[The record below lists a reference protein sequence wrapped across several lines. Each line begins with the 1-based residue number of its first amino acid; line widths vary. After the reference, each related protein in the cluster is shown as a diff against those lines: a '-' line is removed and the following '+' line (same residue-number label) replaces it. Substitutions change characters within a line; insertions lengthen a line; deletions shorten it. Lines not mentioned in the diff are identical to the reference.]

1 VAADEVRKL
10 AERTTTATKEIAE
23 MIKSIQSGTSG
34 AAKAMENASLQVE
47 QGVASTERAG
57 ESLQQIIQMSEQV
70 GAMITDIATG
80 ARQQSSATA
89 EINHNMDQIAGLVKE
104 STVGSQESAKA
115 CHYLSDLASD
125 LQSMVDSFKREAGSE
140 NRRSSGGGHQIR
152 SSSHRKEGLPRF
164 HLRARFAQP
173 GWKLRQPAGSSLRL
187 VERWRTFPAWQ
198 WRSGSHTAKA
208 AFFADPDG
216 ARTQKP

>member
-1 VAADEVRKL
+1 VVADEVRKL

-80 ARQQSSATA
+80 ASQQSSANCGNQSQYGSDCRPGKR
-89 EINHNMDQIAGLVKE
+89 IDCGLAGVRESLSLLV
-104 STVGSQESAKA
+104 GPGFRLAK
-115 CHYLSDLASD
+115 HGGQ
-125 LQSMVDSFKREAGSE
+125 LQAGSE

-152 SSSHRKEGLPRF
+152 SSSHRKEGSPSPKEESKAFAAAPR
-164 HLRARFAQP
+164 
-173 GWKLRQPAGSSLRL
+173 
-187 VERWRTFPAWQ
+187 
-198 WRSGSHTAKA
+198 
-208 AFFADPDG
+208 
-216 ARTQKP
+216 